1 MSPYEILEPTVISF
15 SGGRTSGYMLW
26 RILQENNGIPEGS
39 IVTFANTGKEEEE
52 TLKFVK
58 ACQDNW
64 NVDIHWIEYQYAEK
78 PADRWKRVTYETAS
92 RNGEPFYQLID
103 QNGSPYLPNPVARI
117 CTAKLKIRAIHAYLK
132 AMGWKH
138 NENMDWVGIRADE
151 QRRAAKINRDRT
163 PLVVDGITKQDVGN
177 FWKAQPFDLGLPNM
191 NGVTMHGN
199 CDLCFLKPT
208 HQIISLIKEKP
219 ERADWWIAME
229 NHAQSSNKTY
239 GDGAKFRKDR
249 PSYAELKKFALAHD
263 DMFDKTEEAIPC
275 FCGD

>member
-1 MSPYEILEPTVISF
+1 
-15 SGGRTSGYMLW
+15 MLF
-26 RILQENNGIPEGS
+26 RS
-39 IVTFANTGKEEEE
+39 NTGKEEEE

-78 PADRWKRVTYETAS
+78 PADRWKKVDFETAS
-92 RNGEPFYQLID
+92 RNGEPFFQLID

-151 QRRAAKINRDRT
+151 QRRAAKISRDRT

-177 FWKAQPFDLGLPNM
+177 F
-191 NGVTMHGN
+191 
-199 CDLCFLKPT
+199 
-208 HQIISLIKEKP
+208 
-219 ERADWWIAME
+219 
-229 NHAQSSNKTY
+229 
-239 GDGAKFRKDR
+239 
-249 PSYAELKKFALAHD
+249 
-263 DMFDKTEEAIPC
+263 
-275 FCGD
+275 